1 MRTIRMPPYI
11 FIQFIQRGKCLYIT
25 TYTLTKPTFINRCS
39 LSLHF
44 FCKYLSLHFKL
55 IKRLAS
61 VPLLSCQ
68 PSNPNVDDISISV
81 PQTGHL
87 ECRNLKIYGNMQK
100 PLFKRFGAHKGKMP
114 TSGEIF
120 FSFLEKY
127 CAAKLC
133 VN

>member
-1 MRTIRMPPYI
+1 MFVKTKIYTYKTNIHKSLFTFPP
-11 FIQFIQRGKCLYIT
+11 L
-25 TYTLTKPTFINRCS
+25 
-39 LSLHF
+39 

-55 IKRLAS
+55 VKRLAS

-68 PSNPNVDDISISV
+68 PSNPNVDISISV

-114 TSGEIF
+114 TLGEIF
-120 FSFLEKY
+120 FSSLKNIVLQNCVSTSSDSTYFLIP
-127 CAAKLC
+127 LFSIFL
-133 VN
+133 